1 MNQVNKRIMIAV
13 IGAIITI
20 LGVYLRYMIPV
31 DNFIFNIV
39 GYIHTPWLTLLMKF
53 ISILGSAIIYFI
65 FCFIFLMVK
74 KDWGIMLSCN
84 VSIAFL
90 INTILKMIFA
100 RPRPMLML
108 VQASGY
114 SLPSGHSCCAM
125 AFYGTL
131 AYLIGRSKT
140 SLKKTYIVGCMCV
153 IFLIGFS
160 RIYLRVHYFSD
171 VCTGFFVGYAVI
183 NVLIYYIFKE
193 GRRQ

>member
-1 MNQVNKRIMIAV
+1 MNQVNKRITLAV
-13 IGAIITI
+13 IGALITI
-20 LGVYLRYMIPV
+20 SGVFLRYMIPV

-39 GYIHTPWLTLLMKF
+39 GYIHIPWLTLIMKF
-53 ISILGSAIIYFI
+53 ISIMGSAIIYFI
-65 FCFIFLMVK
+65 LCFIFLMVK

-90 INTILKMIFA
+90 INTLLKMIFA

-108 VQASGY
+108 VHASGY

-131 AYLIGRSKT
+131 AYLIGRSQ
-140 SLKKTYIVGCMCV
+140 SPSKKRYMVGCTCI

-160 RIYLRVHYFSD
+160 RLYLRVHYFSD

-183 NVLIYYIFKE
+183 NFLIYYIFKE
-193 GRRQ
+193 GTRQ